1 MAKTWDADSTQM
13 GKNTAKVSSQVVND
27 AQSGRVPISR
37 ELARQW
43 HFTVMSE
50 VVVPPPFN
58 QDDIGRFRYEP
69 GAEDRELEI
78 GDGFGR
84 KIHDLP
90 LPAEVG
96 PLLDTF
102 EARLNIDLAEL
113 DKRYPGG
120 TMPDARGISTII
132 EVAAR
137 AHNEWVRIHPFANGN
152 GRTARSWANFVFA
165 RYTLRP
171 PFRVRP
177 RPEGGYEEAASEGM
191 LFNDVP
197 MRDFIGEQ
205 FVRQATQ
212 SIFKS

>member
-1 MAKTWDADSTQM
+1 LPPNKVERRI
-13 GKNTAKVSSQVVND
+13 GKRHRHRHETALVD
-27 AQSGRVPISR
+27 
-37 ELARQW
+37 
-43 HFTVMSE
+43 
-50 VVVPPPFN
+50 
-58 QDDIGRFRYEP
+58 RFR
-69 GAEDRELEI
+69 I
-78 GDGFGR
+78 GTR
-84 KIHDLP
+84 Q
-90 LPAEVG
+90 
-96 PLLDTF
+96 
-102 EARLNIDLAEL
+102 
-113 DKRYPGG
+113 
-120 TMPDARGISTII
+120 GISTII

-137 AHNEWVRIHPFANGN
+137 AHNEWVHIHPFANGN

-177 RPEGGYEEAASEGM
+177 RPGGGYEEAASEGM